1 MRKLITY
8 TNRTIRRCAAVTVAK
23 SAPAT
28 GVNQTMKTILLLAGM
43 IPLFCCSIGNAQII
57 YSNPFNGGT
66 VNMNRYTPAMATNYA
81 GGAQCVWWTSES
93 NSATSFLLAN
103 GTIGTGKT
111 SCLLPFTPLSG
122 YVYTLT
128 ASVTVPTMTAGQWI
142 TMGFAEY
149 IPPINTCVDPRLG
162 STEVNGNPWT
172 YLTEGSGGDF
182 FFPTRGTSTGNAQD
196 MPSAG
201 TYTVQLV
208 LNTTGASWTASEFV
222 NGTQV
227 GTTYTYSSNPII
239 TGIGV
244 GQTTLTSSTG
254 IQWNYLTLSST
265 GSGSVNTVSGSVSF
279 SGTGKALNSAFVG
292 LSYDKS
298 AMTATNRF
306 TTNNPSLLGVF
317 SLLNPCILRL
327 GGGTVDTTGWNGI
340 SNTTPITAS
349 EVDQLAG
356 FVKALPAGWQVIYG
370 INFLNNTPDN
380 CEAEAVYAANA
391 LGSRLYGFEIGNEPE
406 FYIADNGFTY
416 STFLAKWRLLA
427 AAITNH
433 VAGWAITNG
442 GNGWILDGADVGQ
455 GQLAAI
461 TDPFATNEAG
471 VVSLLTQHY
480 YGASAGS
487 SSDTMQTMLTADLTS
502 DPTLLSLSTNIA
514 RAASGH
520 QSLGA
525 RVTES
530 GSYSGGGIIG
540 ISDAYGSGLWA
551 LDAMFTMAVN
561 GDQGI
566 NFHGGGF
573 SPYSPVVDGNSPGV
587 IEVEPEFYALGMM
600 DMVPDGGNVVP
611 ATITGG
617 AASINFSAYGVNY
630 SAGLDGALLNNKE
643 VNDTVSATVTLGTNV
658 ASVGL
663 FQMTAPQ
670 LFSTNQFTL
679 GGASISTNGAWTGG
693 VQSVIKTSSGQLTI
707 SVPPITADLLIPV
720 SVGTKPAA
728 VTAGPDWNLEFTLT
742 TGPADFIYHYGG
754 SNDTH
759 FVMGD
764 WDGNGTMTPGVV
776 RTNAA
781 GNWEWLLGNSDGGG
795 ATYDFV
801 FGDVEPGDVLVVG
814 DWDGNGTWTPGI
826 VRTNGTGGALIW
838 LLANTNLVSGSTGT
852 NYDFQY
858 GDAGDIPF
866 VGDWDGNGTF
876 TPGAVKAGSNTWDL
890 RNENSGGGADISFA
904 YGNGTTDVPI
914 VGDWDGNG
922 TWTCGVIRNGN
933 NWLLRN
939 ENSGGG
945 ADINFGYGSPGDAFL
960 VWK

>member
-1 MRKLITY
+1 MKKSNIY
-8 TNRTIRRCAAVTVAK
+8 TNTILGRAARHAARLALTRGIHRAVTA
-23 SAPAT
+23 
-28 GVNQTMKTILLLAGM
+28 MRCLLLAGM
-43 IPLFCCSIGNAQII
+43 IPGFCCSMAKAQII

-66 VNMNRYTPAMATNYA
+66 VNMNRQTPPMSTNYA

-93 NSATSFLLAN
+93 NSATAYLLAN
-103 GTIGTGKT
+103 GTIGTSRT
-111 SCLLPFTPLSG
+111 TFLLPFTPLPG

-128 ASVTVPTMTAGQWI
+128 ASVTVPTMTAGKWI
-142 TMGFAEY
+142 TMGFAQY
-149 IPPINTCVDPRLG
+149 IPPINTCVDPRFG
-162 STEVNGNPWT
+162 STEINGNPWT

-182 FFPTRGTSTGNAQD
+182 FFPTRGTSTGNAQL
-196 MPSAG
+196 MPSPG

-208 LNTTGASWTASEFV
+208 LNTTGSSWTAAEYV
-222 NGTQV
+222 DGAQV
-227 GTTYTYSSNPII
+227 GSTYTYSSNPLI

-244 GQTTLTSSTG
+244 GQTTLSSSAG
-254 IQWNYLTLSST
+254 IQWNYLTLSAT
-265 GSGSVNTVSGSVSF
+265 GSGSVNTVSGNVSF
-279 SGTGKALNSAFVG
+279 SGTGKALNPAFGG
-292 LSYDKS
+292 LSYDKA

-306 TTNNPSLLGVF
+306 TTNNLSLLGVF

-340 SNTTPITAS
+340 SNTIPITAS

-356 FVKALPAGWQVIYG
+356 FVKALPPGWQVIYG
-370 INFLNNTPDN
+370 INFLHNTPDN

-406 FYIADNGFTY
+406 FYISGDGYTY
-416 STFLAKWRLLA
+416 NSFLSQWRLLA

-433 VAGWAITNG
+433 VAGWAVTNG
-442 GNGWILDGADVGQ
+442 GNGWILDGADAGQ
-455 GQLAAI
+455 GQLAAL
-461 TDPFATNEAG
+461 TDPFAGNESG

-480 YGASAGS
+480 YGASSGL
-487 SSDTMQTMLTADLTS
+487 SSDTMQTMLKSEVTS
-502 DPTLLSLSTNIA
+502 DPTLMSLTTNIVG
-514 RAASGH
+514 AANGR

-525 RVTES
+525 RITES
-530 GSYSGGGIIG
+530 GSYSGGGIVG

-551 LDAMFTMAVN
+551 LDEMFTAAQY
-561 GDQGI
+561 GCQGV

-573 SPYSPVVDGNSPGV
+573 SPYSPVVDGNGGGV
-587 IEVEPEFYALGMM
+587 IEVEPGFYALGMM
-600 DMVPDGGNVVP
+600 DMVPAGGSVVP
-611 ATITGG
+611 ASISGG
-617 AASINFSAYGVNY
+617 AASIDFSAYGVYY
-630 SAGLDGALLNNKE
+630 STADYGAVLNNKE

-670 LFSTNQFTL
+670 LFCTNQFTI
-679 GGASISTNGAWTGG
+679 GGASIATNGAWSGG
-693 VQSVIKTSSGQLTI
+693 VQSIIKTSNGQLTI

-728 VTAGPDWNLEFTLT
+728 VTAGPDWNLEFTLA
-742 TGPADFIYHYGG
+742 TGPADFIYHYGS

-776 RTNAA
+776 RDT
-781 GNWEWLLGNSDGGG
+781 GGQWEWLLGNSDGGG
-795 ATYDFV
+795 AAYDFF

-814 DWDGNGTWTPGI
+814 DWDGDGKWTPGI
-826 VRTNGTGGALIW
+826 VRTNNTGGALIW
-838 LLANTNLVSGSTGT
+838 LMTNTNLVSGSAGT

-858 GDAGDIPF
+858 GDAGDTPL

-890 RNENSGGGADISFA
+890 RNENSGGDADISFA
-904 YGNGTTDVPI
+904 YGNGTGIPI

-922 TWTCGVIRNGN
+922 TWTCGIIEGN
-933 NWLLRN
+933 TWELRN
-939 ENSGGG
+939 SNTSGN
-945 ADINFGYGSPGDAFL
+945 AQIVFGYGSPGDTFL